1 MKRLDRDQLIE
12 RLGQLVNDTQ
22 LLIDAQLGRT
32 CLTCGYFLEDQEQ
45 CSKFGVRPP
54 ARVIVVGCPHHD
66 KPPF

>member
-12 RLGQLVNDTQ
+12 RLGQLITDTQ
-22 LLIDAQLGRT
+22 LLLDSLPGRC
-32 CLTCGYFLEDQEQ
+32 CLTCGYFLEGQDE

-54 ARVIVVGCPHHD
+54 ARVIVVGCEHHD